1 MLALL
6 ADAWQGAAAAA
17 NTLREQMVLEQV
29 AVTAVLKAG
38 PIASVGK
45 NSTSQA
51 YRGYQPGSISH
62 VQLAEAWTKL
72 ISFYDLV
79 KAKLLDGF
87 IEASIAVPA
96 DYDFDAPIHDLL
108 NSFLRVQGQ
117 ADVLPDLSTL
127 RWPARRTYFEPSTY

>member
-6 ADAWQGAAAAA
+6 ADAWQNAAAAA
-17 NTLREQMVLEQV
+17 NTLREQMVNEQV
-29 AVTAVLKAG
+29 AVTGVLKAG

-62 VQLAEAWTKL
+62 VQLAEAWTRL
-72 ISFYDLV
+72 LSFYDLIQS
-79 KAKLLDGF
+79 KLQDAF
-87 IEASIAVPA
+87 AEAVIPIPA
-96 DYDFDAPIHDLL
+96 GYDFDAPIHDLL